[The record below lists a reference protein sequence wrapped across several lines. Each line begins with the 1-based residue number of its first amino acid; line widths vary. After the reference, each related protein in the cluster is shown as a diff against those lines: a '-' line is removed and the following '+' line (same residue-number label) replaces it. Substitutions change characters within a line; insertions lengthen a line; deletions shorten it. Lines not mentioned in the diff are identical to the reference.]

1 MLGEHEQGSSGMWSL
16 QSMRQQHCHIL
27 QGADNITQVHTG
39 PLRNLGMTE
48 ICQRARKTEGRAGIE
63 HCSTGAKAQPK
74 REPDRGQNCGR
85 QSQGGRHEVRPW
97 RDEHRPG
104 MTSSEGGGDGWAPS
118 VEV

>member
-16 QSMRQQHCHIL
+16 QNMRQQHCHIL
-27 QGADNITQVHTG
+27 QGADNITQEHTG

-48 ICQRARKTEGRAGIE
+48 ICQRARKTERRAGIE

-104 MTSSEGGGDGWAPS
+104 MTSSEGGGDRWAPS